1 MSDAVGGRTP
11 LFRAAAVAGITF
23 AAMLAFEAAKESLVP
38 DAFSRW
44 QSHWLT
50 IAFATL
56 VGCLASLAVF
66 RAYEREARARRE
78 AQTEREAV
86 VRKLEST
93 LREKEDLASSLRES
107 ERRYQTFQALSSEGI
122 ARLDLDEPLA
132 VERPEGEQIDHILRT
147 ARVAECNQAFV
158 RMLHRPVGEQL
169 VGLRLSELAAV
180 PELREGLQGFVRG
193 GYKLVESEAP
203 RVRPDGVTVWARASA
218 IGIVE
223 DGYLTAIWIT
233 QQDVTGRKQAE
244 EDLRTRD
251 RILEAVAFCSARF
264 LQAGRWED
272 SVPEALARLGEA
284 VNSTRAFIFRNHEAP
299 DGAPLASL
307 WRSWVAPGVVPY
319 GDDPL
324 YQGMPW
330 RQAGLARWEA
340 LLSEGQAV
348 VGVVGELPEGNI
360 PLLKDSDVRS
370 VLLVPFFVEGRW
382 WGCLG
387 FAESRHERRWSATE
401 VETLRTAA
409 FILGASL
416 DRESGERALR
426 ESEERFA
433 RLAAAAFE
441 GIAITEEGVFVD
453 GNDQLA
459 TMLGCELNSL
469 IGRSPLEFVV
479 PEHKELVTSHLR
491 NSSDEPYSHLARRM
505 DGTIFPVEIRA
516 KPVPY
521 KGRTARVTALREI
534 TDRVAAEQAL
544 RTSEKK
550 YRDIVDFSPI
560 GIYQARPDG
569 TVITANLSFARLLGC
584 ERVEEVLGL
593 NLSRDVYVDP
603 GERARLIARY
613 EALGQGSHVEVLL
626 KRRDGTPFWAD
637 MSAHAVKGPAG
648 QTLYFESFVSDISAR
663 KSAEEALGASEER
676 YRLLFEGNPLPM
688 LVSDLQTL
696 RFLAVNEAAVRQY
709 GYSRDELLALS
720 VPDLTLPGDPELER
734 FLSTRYDTRPDL
746 LHLGLR
752 QQRRKD
758 GAPID
763 IDLTSLAITFGG
775 RAARLALAR
784 DVTAERKANAE
795 REGLRA
801 ALERAG
807 TEWQRSVDAVDTGVL
822 VLDRE
827 GRIARLNRAAR
838 ELLGREYQE
847 LLGRHIDE
855 VGGEEPWRSAAE
867 VVRISRR
874 TGSRESAQAQDAK
887 GGRTWDLSAYRSAA
901 GTMEEERTILTV
913 RDITSFVALQEK
925 LRRSETM
932 AAMGSL
938 VAGVAHEVRNPLF
951 SISATLDT
959 FDVEFGTSE
968 GHTEFSTLLRSQVTR
983 LSHLMRDLLDY
994 GKPPALRVS
1003 PARPQDVIHRGLR
1016 ACAPLAR
1023 ERGVKV
1029 SEEFPPDLPVLS
1041 LDVGRMEQVFE
1052 NLILNAI
1059 QHSPTGGTVRA
1070 AAHLGEEPDVSVVCT
1085 VEDEG
1090 PGFPEEDIP
1099 RIFQPFFS
1107 RRRGGTGLGL
1117 SIVQRIVEAH
1127 GGSIVA
1133 ANRAGGGAVFAVIL
1147 PTMEQGPRG

>member
-1 MSDAVGGRTP
+1 VSDLAGGRTP
-11 LFRAAAVAGITF
+11 RFRAAVLAAFTF
-23 AAMLAFEAAKESLVP
+23 AAMLSFEAAKESLVP
-38 DAFSRW
+38 HAFSRW
-44 QSHWLT
+44 QSHWVT

-56 VGCLASLAVF
+56 VGGLASLIAF
-66 RAYEREARARRE
+66 RAYEREAEARRE
-78 AQTEREAV
+78 AQAEREAV
-86 VRKLEST
+86 VRKLEAA
-93 LREKEDLASSLRES
+93 LREREDLASSLRQS
-107 ERRYQTFQALSSEGI
+107 EHRYQTFQALSSEGI

-132 VERPEGEQIDHILRT
+132 LERPEAEQLDHILRT
-147 ARVAECNQAFV
+147 ARLAECNEAFV
-158 RMLHRPVGEQL
+158 RMLRRPAGERL
-169 VGLRLSELAAV
+169 LGLALSELAAIA
-180 PELREGLQGFVRG
+180 ELKEGLRGFVRG
-193 GYKLVESEAP
+193 GYRLVDSEAP
-203 RVRPDGVTVWARASA
+203 RVRPDGITVWARASA

-223 DGYLTAIWIT
+223 DGYLKAIWIT
-233 QQDVTGRKQAE
+233 QQDVTSRKQAE
-244 EDLRTRD
+244 EDLHSRD

-264 LQAGRWED
+264 LHAGRWED

-284 VNSTRAFIFRNHEAP
+284 VNSSRAYILKNHQTP
-299 DGAPLASL
+299 DGELRASL
-307 WRSWVAPGVVPY
+307 WREWTAPGIAPFAY
-319 GDDPL
+319 E
-324 YQGMPW
+324 GMPW
-330 RQAGLARWEA
+330 KRSGLARWEA

-348 VGVVGELPEGNI
+348 VGVVGELPEGDL
-360 PLLKDSDVRS
+360 PHLRDSDTRS

-387 FAESRHERRWSATE
+387 FAESRLERRWSPTE

-433 RLAAAAFE
+433 RLAAASFE

-459 TMLGCELNSL
+459 TMLGCELGSL
-469 IGRSPLEFVV
+469 IGRSPLDFVV
-479 PEHKELVTSHLR
+479 PEHRALVTSRLL
-491 NSSDEPYSHLARRM
+491 NSSEEPYAHLARRL

-534 TDRVAAEQAL
+534 TERVAAEQAI
-544 RTSEKK
+544 RASEKK
-550 YRDIVDFSPI
+550 YKDIVDFSPI
-560 GIYQARPDG
+560 GIYQSRPDG
-569 TVITANLSFARLLGC
+569 TVITANLAFARLLGC
-584 ERVEEVLGL
+584 EGVEDVLGL
-593 NLSRDVYVDP
+593 NLNRDVYFDP
-603 GERARLIARY
+603 EERARLIARF
-613 EALGQGSHVEVLL
+613 EERGQGSNVEVLL
-626 KRRDGTPFWAD
+626 KRRDGTPFWAE
-637 MSAHAVKGPAG
+637 MSAHAVKDAAG
-648 QTLYFESFVSDISAR
+648 QTLYFESFIQDISAR
-663 KSAEEALGASEER
+663 KSAEAALGASEER

-688 LVSDLQTL
+688 LVSDLETL

-709 GYSRDELLALS
+709 GYSREELLGLS
-720 VPDLTLPGDPELER
+720 VPDLALPGDPELER
-734 FLSTRYDTRPDL
+734 NRATRFDPRADL

-758 GAPID
+758 GALID

-775 RAARLALAR
+775 RPARLALAR

-807 TEWQRSVDAVDTGVL
+807 REWQRSVDAVDTAVII
-822 VLDRE
+822 LDRE
-827 GRIARLNRAAR
+827 GCIARLNRAAR
-838 ELLGREYQE
+838 ELLGKEYQE
-847 LLGRHIDE
+847 VLGHRIDE
-855 VGGEEPWRSAAE
+855 VGREEPWPSAAE
-867 VVRISRR
+867 VVRASRR
-874 TGSRESAQAQDAK
+874 AGSRESVQAQDEK
-887 GGRTWDLSAYRSAA
+887 GTRTWDLSAYRSAA
-901 GTMEEERTILTV
+901 GTAEDERTILTV
-913 RDITSFVALQEK
+913 RDITTFVALQEK

-932 AAMGSL
+932 AAMGTL

-959 FDVEFGTSE
+959 FDAEHGTGE
-968 GHTEFSTLLRSQVTR
+968 GHAEFSSLLRSQVTR
-983 LSHLMRDLLDY
+983 LTHLMRDLLDY

-1016 ACAPLAR
+1016 SCAPLAR
-1023 ERGVKV
+1023 ERGVRV
-1029 SEEFPPDLPVLS
+1029 SEESAPDLPVLS

-1052 NLILNAI
+1052 NLIKNAI
-1059 QHSPTGGTVRA
+1059 QHSPSGGTVRA
-1070 AAHLGEEPDVSVVCT
+1070 AARLGGEEPNPNVVCT

-1099 RIFQPFFS
+1099 RMFQPFFS

-1133 ANRAGGGAVFAVIL
+1133 ANRAGGGAVFAVTL
-1147 PTMEQGPRG
+1147 PTMGQGPRG